1 MENMDKR
8 VFLLDAMALIF
19 RAYYALISSPRI
31 TSKGRNTN
39 AQFGFTNALIDL
51 INNQHPSHM
60 AVCFDT
66 EAPTERHTDFAEY
79 KANRQEAPEDLISA
93 LPDIKAIVKGFN
105 IPCVE
110 LDGFEADDVIG
121 TLSKQAAASGYE
133 VYMVTPDKDYG
144 QLVTEKV
151 RIYKPGY
158 QGGLAEILGPKE
170 VCEKWNIKDVGQ
182 VIDILGLMGDAV
194 DNIPGI
200 KGVGEKTAAK
210 LLTEWGTLENV
221 VANAENIKGALG
233 EKVRA
238 GKELALMS
246 KKLATII
253 TSVPVEFQEEN
264 FRLKEW
270 NRDALNEIF
279 NLLEFRTLGKRILG
293 ESYGGAGGYTAPE
306 GVQTDLFGNAVKPA
320 GALKKKSG
328 GPGGKGGAPERNG
341 PPEKL
346 ELLEEASTRLEA
358 AVERGEENQEG
369 GEPGD
374 GAGAAEPAP
383 VPHGGRNIQ
392 NTPHSYTAIVGEK
405 AIGELVG
412 LLKQQ
417 KEICFDTE
425 TTGIDPNDAE
435 LVGLSFSYQ
444 PGEAWYVPCPKDR
457 VAVGTI
463 LDAFRPLFD
472 SESITW
478 IGQNLKFDWLMLKW
492 YGVEPQGTSFD
503 TMLAHYVIEPE
514 GKRNMDLLSAQFLGY
529 EPVHIEELIGKKGKG
544 QGNMRDVE
552 LEKIKDYAAE
562 DADITLQLKQ
572 AFFPQLQKK
581 VVEKVFYEVENP
593 LVRVLTDM
601 EFEGIRVD
609 MDFLR
614 EYSKEL
620 ERDARQAEERVYQQA
635 GERFNLSSPK
645 QLGEILF
652 ERMQLDPKAKKTKT
666 GQYATGEDVLLKLA
680 ARHQIVDDIL
690 AFREL
695 TKLRS
700 TYVDALPLMVNRKT
714 GRVHTSYAQAV
725 AVTGRL
731 SSNNPNLQNIPIR
744 TERGR
749 EIRKAFIPRNE
760 EFLLVSADY
769 SQIELRIVAAISGD
783 ANICAA
789 FRDGKDIHTA
799 TAAKVFGVEEKEVTK
814 EMRYKAK
821 SVNFGIIYG
830 QGAFGLADNLGI
842 SRSEAKEIIDNYKKQ
857 FAGIQRYMD
866 STINFAREHGYVET
880 LMGRKRWLKDINSAN
895 FTIRGFAERNAIN
908 SPIQG
913 SAADMIKLAMI
924 KVHQEFRQQ
933 KLRSKMLLQVHDELV
948 FDAHKEELDIIKP
961 IIMRCMQTA
970 LPLPQDVPATAEI
983 GSGINW
989 LEAH

>member
-93 LPDIKAIVKGFN
+93 LPDIKAIVSGFN

-253 TSVPVEFQEEN
+253 TNVPVEFHEEN

-270 NRDALNEIF
+270 NRDALNEVF
-279 NLLEFRTLGKRILG
+279 TGLEFRTLGKRILG
-293 ESYGGAGGYTAPE
+293 EGFGGGGYTAPE
-306 GVQTDLFGNAVKPA
+306 GVQTDLFGNVVKPA
-320 GALKKKSG
+320 GLAKKKG
-328 GPGGKGGAPERNG
+328 GGDAR
-341 PPEKL
+341 PEKL
-346 ELLEEASTRLEA
+346 DLLEEASTRLEA
-358 AVERGEENQEG
+358 AVERGGEVAEG
-369 GEPGD
+369 GEEGE
-374 GAGAAEPAP
+374 GTAVA
-383 VPHGGRNIQ
+383 VPHGSRNIH
-392 NTPHSYTAIVGEK
+392 NTPHSYTAVVGEK

-425 TTGIDPNDAE
+425 TTGIDPNDAQ

-444 PGEAWYVPCPKDR
+444 PGEAWYVPCPADQD
-457 VAVGTI
+457 AVKTI
-463 LDAFRPLFD
+463 LDGFKPLWD
-472 SESITW
+472 SDSITW

-492 YGVEPQGTSFD
+492 YGVEPRGPIFD

-609 MDFLR
+609 MEFLR

-645 QLGEILF
+645 QLGEVLF
-652 ERMQLDPKAKKTKT
+652 EKMQLDPKAKKTKT

-700 TYVDALPLMVNRKT
+700 TYVDALPQMINRKT
-714 GRVHTSYAQAV
+714 GRVHTSYAQSV

-749 EIRKAFIPRNE
+749 EIRKAFIPRND
-760 EFLLVSADY
+760 EFVLVSADY
-769 SQIELRIVAAISGD
+769 SQIELRIVAGISGD
-783 ANICAA
+783 PNMCAA
-789 FRDGKDIHTA
+789 FREGKDIHTA

-948 FDAHKEELDIIKP
+948 FDAHKEELEIIKP

-970 LPLPQDVPATAEI
+970 LPLPEEVPATAEI

>member
-1 MENMDKR
+1 MENLDKR

-31 TSKGRNTN
+31 TSQGRNTN
-39 AQFGFTNALIDL
+39 AQFGFTNALVDL

-66 EAPTERHTDFAEY
+66 EAPTERHTDFADY

-105 IPCVE
+105 IPCIE

-121 TLSKQAAASGYE
+121 TLSKQAAAAGYE

-144 QLVTEKV
+144 QLVSEKIK
-151 RIYKPGY
+151 IYKPGY
-158 QGGLAEILGPKE
+158 QGGTAEILGPKE
-170 VCEKWNIKDVGQ
+170 VCEKWNIKDVVQ

-210 LLTEWGTLENV
+210 LLGEWGTLENV
-221 VANAENIKGALG
+221 VANADNIKGALG

-238 GKELALMS
+238 GKELAVMS

-253 TSVPVEFQEEN
+253 TSVPVDFHEEN
-264 FRLKEW
+264 FRLKDW
-270 NRDALNEIF
+270 NKEALNEIF
-279 NLLEFRTLGKRILG
+279 TALEFRTLGKRILG
-293 ESYGGAGGYTAPE
+293 ESVAASGGATGGYTAPE
-306 GVQTDLFGNAVKPA
+306 GVQTDLFGNAVKPTAAARKKPDA
-320 GALKKKSG
+320 GVQGKSG
-328 GPGGKGGAPERNG
+328 APGKDGAPTELER
-341 PPEKL
+341 
-346 ELLEEASTRLEA
+346 LEEASTRLEA
-358 AVERGEENQEG
+358 AVERGEEDQEG
-369 GEPGD
+369 GE
-374 GAGAAEPAP
+374 AP
-383 VPHGGRNIQ
+383 ESPVVTAHGGKTIH
-392 NTPHSYTAIVGEK
+392 NTPHTYMSVVGDK
-405 AIGELVG
+405 AIGD
-412 LLKQQ
+412 LLALLLPQ

-425 TTGIDPNDAE
+425 TTGIDPNDVE
-435 LVGLSFSYQ
+435 LVGMSFSYQ
-444 PGEAWYVPCPKDR
+444 PREACYVPCPADSAATQKI
-457 VAVGTI
+457 V
-463 LDAFRPLFD
+463 DAFRPLFD
-472 SESITW
+472 AGSVTW
-478 IGQNLKFDWLMLKW
+478 IGQNLKYDWLVLKW
-492 YGVEPQGTSFD
+492 YGVEPKGELFD
-503 TMLAHYVIEPE
+503 TMLAHYVIDPE
-514 GKRNMDLLSAQFLGY
+514 GKRSMDLLSAQFLGY

-544 QGNMRDVE
+544 QGNMRDVG
-552 LEKIKDYAAE
+552 LEKITDYAAE

-572 AFFPQLQKK
+572 VFFPRLKEK
-581 VVEKVFYEVENP
+581 AVEKVFYEVENP

-609 MDFLR
+609 MEFLR

-620 ERDARQAEERVYQQA
+620 DKDARQSEEKVYEQA
-635 GERFNLSSPK
+635 GERFNLASPQ
-645 QLGEILF
+645 QLGKILF
-652 ERMQLDPKAKKTKT
+652 EKMLLDPKAKKTKT

-680 ARHQIVDDIL
+680 SRHQIVDDIL

-695 TKLRS
+695 TKLKS
-700 TYVDALPLMVNRKT
+700 TYVDALPQMVNRKT

-760 EFLLVSADY
+760 EFVLVSADY

-783 ANICAA
+783 PNMCAA
-789 FRDGKDIHTA
+789 FREGKDIHTA
-799 TAAKVFGVEEKEVTK
+799 TAAKVFNVDEKEVTK

-842 SRSEAKEIIDNYKKQ
+842 SRSEAREIIDNYKKQ
-857 FAGIQRYMD
+857 FEGIQRYMD
-866 STINFAREHGYVET
+866 ETINFAREHGYVET
-880 LMGRKRWLKDINSAN
+880 LVGRKRWLKDINSAN

-913 SAADMIKLAMI
+913 TAADMIKLAMI
-924 KVHQEFRQQ
+924 KVHEEFRRQGF
-933 KLRSKMLLQVHDELV
+933 RSKMLLQVHDELV
-948 FDAHKEELDIIKP
+948 FDAHKDELDIIKP

-970 LPLPQDVPATAEI
+970 LPLPQDVPANAEI
-983 GSGINW
+983 GDGINW